1 MIAKLHLGVCWSIS
15 GLKACNWTSLYL
27 MILRFQSLSLAVL
40 FNSHAAYI
48 HENNLPLRNHLV
60 MASQLSLETQ
70 VALLCGR
77 PHPENTVT
85 PPIRKISSKQHF
97 AAILDSLAALCVSEP
112 QQAFAVSASIR
123 ITGVTLH
130 VL

>member
-1 MIAKLHLGVCWSIS
+1 
-15 GLKACNWTSLYL
+15 
-27 MILRFQSLSLAVL
+27 LSLAVL

-48 HENNLPLRNHLV
+48 HENNLPLGNHLRNHLV